1 MYQEAPQK
9 LLVIN
14 SGCGTATVASVDDST
29 GVSCSGVVAGVDDS
43 TGFSCSGVVA
53 GVSGTG
59 LITTSGVGGGVGD
72 GVDCTTLFDEG
83 CTSLSLA
90 GVE

>member
-1 MYQEAPQK
+1 M
-9 LLVIN
+9 LVIN
-14 SGCGTATVASVDDST
+14 SGCGTATVATVDDST
-29 GVSCSGVVAGVDDS
+29 GVSCSDVVAGVDDS
-43 TGFSCSGVVA
+43 TGVSCSGVVA

-72 GVDCTTLFDEG
+72 GVDCTTLKLFDEG

>member
-1 MYQEAPQK
+1 M
-9 LLVIN
+9 LVIN
-14 SGCGTATVASVDDST
+14 SGCGTATVAT
-29 GVSCSGVVAGVDDS
+29 VAGVDNS
-43 TGFSCSGVVA
+43 TGVSCSGVVA

-83 CTSLSLA
+83 CTSLSL
-90 GVE
+90 ELEWSNSPHIP